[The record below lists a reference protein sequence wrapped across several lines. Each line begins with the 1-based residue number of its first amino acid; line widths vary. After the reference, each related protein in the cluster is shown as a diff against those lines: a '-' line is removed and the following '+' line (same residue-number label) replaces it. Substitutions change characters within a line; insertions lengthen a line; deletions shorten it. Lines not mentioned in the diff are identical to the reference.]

1 MFPGTAEQH
10 SNSSA
15 GARPPGNAMTA
26 MLSPGEPGQTSAP
39 PSKGISSTAAG
50 CKPHWAPHASLPGAH
65 RPHVA
70 ASSRPANQ
78 QHSAPQP
85 WAFPGLSA
93 PVQSSSAQQAQ
104 HAGSACSGGGK
115 GAAFNAYQAYQAA
128 LCPLGGPEP
137 SCPGMKLAVY
147 GSSAQC
153 PSSVGVSYGI
163 TMLVSMHC
171 CQNGRGVQAC

>member
-26 MLSPGEPGQTSAP
+26 MSSPGEPGQTSAP

-163 TMLVSMHC
+163 TMLVSMH
-171 CQNGRGVQAC
+171 